1 MDAFFSFFPTK
12 ILGLCSNFQTPAQ
25 RLVKRMTRFFVKTG
39 AEETVNTMIKTLQIA
54 GYTLK
59 RNAPGQVCVQSA
71 FTVSSRCMEWSPHRD
86 IISGEYK
93 PTVGNIFLLTLK
105 TKS

>member
-1 MDAFFSFFPTK
+1 MSS
-12 ILGLCSNFQTPAQ
+12 ILGHCSNFQTPAQ

-59 RNAPGQVCVQSA
+59 RNAPGQVCVRSA
-71 FTVSSRCMEWSPHRD
+71 FTVSVLCLAGAWNGPH
-86 IISGEYK
+86 IEI
-93 PTVGNIFLLTLK
+93 
-105 TKS
+105 